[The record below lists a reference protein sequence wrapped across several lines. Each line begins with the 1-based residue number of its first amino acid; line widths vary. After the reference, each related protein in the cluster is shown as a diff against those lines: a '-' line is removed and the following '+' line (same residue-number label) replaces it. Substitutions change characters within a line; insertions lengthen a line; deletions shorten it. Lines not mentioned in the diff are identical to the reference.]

1 MKKCASL
8 PVISP
13 FNSQS
18 RNSESKPMT
27 CKPKTKICG
36 ISFSKNGRTTRE
48 TSCRWIRNSKCWHRI
63 LRESRRAVPHQCSI
77 GSNLFANKFLKW
89 QSTKLRPHPKR
100 RLNQWS
106 LRLSSALAKWQNK
119 GKVCNRLSTRFN
131 QRSKTF
137 IAVCSLSSPNQKP
150 YQAKKRLNL
159 RIRSNIYRQ
168 SFWRCLNDT
177 ANKRKGFRR
186 CKNSMCSQE
195 IRH

>member
-18 RNSESKPMT
+18 RNSEPKPIT
-27 CKPKTKICG
+27 YKPKTKIFE
-36 ISFSKNGRTTRE
+36 ISFSKNGRTTKE
-48 TSCRWIRNSKCWHRI
+48 TNFRWIRNSSSWHHI

-89 QSTKLRPHPKR
+89 QSTNLSTHPKR

-106 LRLSSALAKWQNK
+106 LRLWSALAKWQNK
-119 GKVCNRLSTRFN
+119 GKVCNRLSIRFN
-131 QRSKTF
+131 QKSKIY
-137 IAVCSLSSPNQKP
+137 IAVCSLSRPNQKP

-159 RIRSNIYRQ
+159 RIKSNIYRQ

-177 ANKRKGFRR
+177 ENKRKGFLS